1 MTKIVLSKSPH
12 FLGFKTEEQ
21 IRKLLC
27 NFRRRK
33 GTNDLLCVKHCAG
46 HVNMYPNFIFT
57 TKDYELICSF
67 VYLKVSLREFR

>member
-1 MTKIVLSKSPH
+1 MTKIVLSKSSH

-33 GTNDLLCVKHCAG
+33 RTNDLLCVKHCAG
-46 HVNMYPNFIFT
+46 HVTCILTLFLQQKIMN
-57 TKDYELICSF
+57 
-67 VYLKVSLREFR
+67 